1 MTVGKMESAVS
12 RYVAQ
17 RSCITSQSKF
27 QQLQLQFT
35 LWFFLKESNIL
46 NNIFKILFIR
56 VRIYIQVFREKLYYN
71 E

>member
-1 MTVGKMESAVS
+1 MESAVS